1 MIKIQYEDGLGLVE
15 ATFDNFEEYSK
26 FREEVAAKRQI
37 AMDEKM
43 AKEQE
48 EAKAREK
55 EAQEHAAMVACRWND
70 LTSDAERLVEKAK
83 SYGVTPSGFV
93 DLVRSTMSGAADDR
107 CEPGKVELSEA
118 PSERQAIDLNDL
130 LGDKGCASQEE
141 NK

>member
-26 FREEVAAKRQI
+26 FREEVAAKRQT
-37 AMDEKM
+37 AMNEKM

-48 EAKAREK
+48 EVKAREK
-55 EAQEHAAMVACRWND
+55 EAQEQAAMIACRWND
-70 LTSDAERLVEKAK
+70 LKSDAERLVAKAK

-93 DLVRSTMSGAADDR
+93 DLIRSTMSGAADDR

-118 PSERQAIDLNDL
+118 PLRRQAVDLNDL
-130 LGDKGCASQEE
+130 IGDKDNASQEE